1 MKNSKSV
8 SIYLTKFKEPTE
20 IIMKN
25 TSRSLIT
32 TQVRWIAFLKSLRV
46 HLLEFSKD
54 SQSKSKRE
62 FRRYLK
68 KKLKMLKRN

>member
-1 MKNSKSV
+1 MINFKSV

-46 HLLEFSKD
+46 HLLVFSKD
-54 SQSKSKRE
+54 SQLRSKKEYRH
-62 FRRYLK
+62 YLK
-68 KKLKMLKRN
+68 KRLKMLRRN